1 MINNSLKL
9 NRLFLFLIFIGGYAS
24 LALEL
29 IVLRNLSSFVGNTS
43 VTASIIIGTVL
54 LCMAL
59 GYYKGS
65 VYTLKKTSLRKILA
79 SSFLW
84 TGIWAFL
91 SASFLISSFIFSLMY
106 DFKVYSNVVQTFLF
120 SFLMLTIPSFLFGRI
135 TALISRYFHRTNPH
149 YTGKIL
155 ALDTLGS
162 FLGSLLTTLV
172 LMPFIGVNHTV
183 TLLVFVLFL
192 SYLFLKKHKFI
203 SLILPLLIFLTSL
216 AFNSNT
222 FLNATFNM
230 VQNNAV
236 STIRLIPQD
245 EGKSTLITINGS
257 LAAKSSVQNELLF
270 PYIKYIEENFI
281 ETLPQEKKKD
291 ILILGAGAFVLGKS
305 DTFHNYTY
313 VDIEK
318 TLKPISEELFGKKL
332 SDNKKF
338 IVQDANQFLK
348 ETKQKYDLIVID
360 VYGGGTY
367 IPMDFVTK
375 EFFIRVQNRLKK
387 NAFMTMN
394 IIAKPMKTDDFS
406 QKIENSLFSV
416 FGTNLSKIIPERNF
430 NPWIQ
435 EFYNVLYTIYNR
447 PQNEDIYTIN
457 KNNLMWDNIR

>member
-1 MINNSLKL
+1 MTCNSLKL
-9 NRLFLFLIFIGGYAS
+9 NKLFLFLIFIGGYTS

-29 IVLRNLSSFVGNTS
+29 VVLRNLSSFVGNTS
-43 VTASIIIGTVL
+43 ITASIIIGTVL
-54 LCMAL
+54 LFMAF

-65 VYTLKKTSLRKILA
+65 VYQLKTKSLRKTLS

-84 TGIWAFL
+84 SGIWVFL
-91 SASFLISSFIFSLMY
+91 SASFLILSFVFAFFY
-106 DFKVYSNVVQTFLF
+106 DYQIYSNIVQTFIF

-155 ALDTLGS
+155 ALDTIGS
-162 FLGSLLTTLV
+162 FLGSVLTTLI

-183 TLLVFVLFL
+183 TLLVFILFL
-192 SYLFLKKHKFI
+192 SYLLLKKKKLRSSIFPI
-203 SLILPLLIFLTSL
+203 IILLFSLV
-216 AFNSNT
+216 FNSNT
-222 FLNATFNM
+222 FLNAGFNI
-230 VQNNAV
+230 VENNAV
-236 STIRLIPQD
+236 STIALIPQD

-257 LAAKSSVQNELLF
+257 LAAKSSLDNEYLF
-270 PYIKYIEENFI
+270 PYINYIEENFI
-281 ETLPQEKKKD
+281 ETLPQNEKKD

-318 TLKPISEELFGKKL
+318 TLQPISEKLLGEKL
-332 SDNKKF
+332 SPNKTF

-348 ETKQKYDLIVID
+348 ETKQKYDFIVID
-360 VYGGGTY
+360 VYGAGTY

-375 EFFIRVQNRLKK
+375 EFFIRVQNRLKE

-416 FGTNLSKIIPERNF
+416 FGTNLSKIIPERKF

-435 EFYNVLYTIYNR
+435 KFYNVLYTVYNK
-447 PQNEDIYTIN
+447 PQNNHIYTVD
-457 KNNLMWDNIR
+457 KNTLLFDNIR